1 MDSSGFRSICV
12 LLYWEEFQNGTIR
25 NTLSLGRNRM
35 TYYVS
40 KLLVTLLITTLG
52 VVLITGLAMLAYTLA
67 FGFGEVEG
75 IKNYGNYVLKVFP
88 VLLLLTLGTLSVPVA
103 LTFITRSTS
112 VSLLLSFLY
121 IMGTAFIPV
130 FSQKSKAWNF

>member
-52 VVLITGLAMLAYTLA
+52 VVLITGLAMLATH
-67 FGFGEVEG
+67 
-75 IKNYGNYVLKVFP
+75 
-88 VLLLLTLGTLSVPVA
+88 
-103 LTFITRSTS
+103 
-112 VSLLLSFLY
+112 LLSDL
-121 IMGTAFIPV
+121 V
-130 FSQKSKAWNF
+130 KLRESKLWKLCSKSISCIASADIRDIICSSGFDIHH